1 MNGAIWS
8 WCIKLNKNDSCSVID
23 VVLYYSIS
31 IHEIVIKCPMIHSS
45 IIIVDTFYMSN
56 DSFKYSAL

>member
-31 IHEIVIKCPMIHSS
+31 IHEILLKLLLNFTCPMIHSS
-45 IIIVDTFYMSN
+45 IIIVDVYLLY
-56 DSFKYSAL
+56 KV

>member
-8 WCIKLNKNDSCSVID
+8 GCIKLNKNDSCSVIG

-31 IHEIVIKCPMIHSS
+31 IHEIVIKFIQSKK
-45 IIIVDTFYMSN
+45 V
-56 DSFKYSAL
+56 